1 MLMNIIFFS
10 SPKMLRKITYSSLI
24 CKFMLLW
31 YLAANGNNRGS
42 SKINDLQTI
51 LICHDCINTQHKRV
65 ELEAYLSDDEILC
78 ETSICQ
84 I

>member
-1 MLMNIIFFS
+1 
-10 SPKMLRKITYSSLI
+10 MLRKITYSSLI
-24 CKFMLLW
+24 CKFMLPW
-31 YLAANGNNRGS
+31 YLAANGNNRGR

-51 LICHDCINTQHKRV
+51 LICHDCINAQHKRV
-65 ELEAYLSDDEILC
+65 GLEAYLCDDEILC